1 MIVALAVSL
10 VFERSGSDDVDPAY
24 VYPLVRKYMGRSL
37 TRRND
42 SQFQLNETLSVAK
55 MVILLGL
62 VVVAVTMVQ
71 AQQAQ
76 GEAYQFRYDIPNPEG
91 GNHFHEESSDAGG
104 ARRGSYGVTNKE
116 GQFVNVEYVADEQ
129 GYRPVV
135 KSNVPVLDGYG
146 TQHREEKSNG
156 LGGVKGSYGY
166 TDAWGRFR
174 QVHYVADKYGFRA
187 KVLTNEPGTS
197 NQHPAAVRMISSGGG
212 GHG

>member
-1 MIVALAVSL
+1 MMATAAL
-10 VFERSGSDDVDPAY
+10 
-24 VYPLVRKYMGRSL
+24 L
-37 TRRND
+37 TRVD
-42 SQFQLNETLSVAK
+42 CGY
-55 MVILLGL
+55 LGGGGYGGGGYGGGGYGGGGYGKL
-62 VVVAVTMVQ
+62 WQ
-71 AQQAQ
+71 PYKF
-76 GEAYQFRYDIPNPEG
+76 GYQ
-91 GNHFHEESSDAGG
+91 
-104 ARRGSYGVTNKE
+104 
-116 GQFVNVEYVADEQ
+116 
-129 GYRPVV
+129 
-135 KSNVPVLDGYG
+135 VLDGYG